1 MQCVIKTHYKYDK
14 HKGYHP
20 EVTFKVPKLK
30 LMRNPEV
37 IHRYTRQILLTV
49 TSEIPLLKAF
59 IPQPFNFTP
68 ANYQGFSGWAENN
81 GLSENSCKNIII
93 ACLSCFL
100 KPGFSSSSHDAAALR
115 WWAVYTEGHV
125 ENIPP
130 WPSSKHTE
138 NSDCFGKSA
147 LAQE

>member
-14 HKGYHP
+14 HHGYHP
-20 EVTFKVPKLK
+20 EVPFQVPALN
-30 LMRNPEV
+30 LMRSPEV
-37 IHRYTRQILLTV
+37 IHRHRRWIPLTA

-59 IPQPFNFTP
+59 IAQPFHLTP
-68 ANYQGFSGWAENN
+68 ANHQGFSGCAENN
-81 GLSENSCKNIII
+81 GLSENSCRSIMT
-93 ACLSCFL
+93 ASLSCSV
-100 KPGFSSSSHDAAALR
+100 KPGFSSSSCDGAARR
-115 WWAVYTEGHV
+115 WWAMFTEGPV

-138 NSDCFGKSA
+138 SRDCSGKPG

>member
-1 MQCVIKTHYKYDK
+1 MQCVIKTHYNYDK

-20 EVTFKVPKLK
+20 GVTFKVPKLN
-30 LMRNPEV
+30 LMRNPKV
-37 IHRYTRQILLTV
+37 IHRYRRQILLTV

-59 IPQPFNFTP
+59 IPQPFHFTP
-68 ANYQGFSGWAENN
+68 ANYQGFSGCAENN
-81 GLSENSCKNIII
+81 GLSENSCKSIII

-100 KPGFSSSSHDAAALR
+100 KPTFPVPVWSSS
-115 WWAVYTEGHV
+115 TEVMSNVPV

-130 WPSSKHTE
+130 WPSSKHPD
-138 NSDCFGKSA
+138 NRKHFGKSG